1 MRTTK
6 KFGRRGILLAFVAVA
21 LVIGGTAYASIPD
34 SAGVIHGCYV
44 TGTGQL
50 RVYDSES
57 TTSKKCASNER
68 SLSWNQQGPA
78 GPTGPSGPAGPTGPA
93 GPAGPTGPTGPQG
106 PAGTSGAAHAYF
118 ATDSNEVAGASS
130 HNIGVLS
137 NLPAGTYLVW
147 ADVEAYAVFDDSSIG
162 IQLLN
167 GAQNQSLN
175 PSGGARLAL
184 DSNGESLAI
193 SGAATVASGGTLKVG
208 ITNET
213 EHDEANV
220 YVNLTAL
227 RVDSLN

>member
-1 MRTTK
+1 MTTK
-6 KFGRRGILLAFVAVA
+6 RPWLRRGAVLTAVAVA
-21 LVIGGTAYASIPD
+21 AAVGGVAYASIPD

-57 TTSKKCASNER
+57 ATSKKCASNEKP
-68 SLSWNQQGPA
+68 LNWNQQGPA
-78 GPTGPSGPAGPTGPA
+78 GPA
-93 GPAGPTGPTGPQG
+93 GPAGPTGPQG

-118 ATDSNEVAGASS
+118 ATDSNEVAGESQ

-147 ADVEAYAVFDDSSIG
+147 ADVEAYRVSDDTTIG

-167 GAQNQSLN
+167 GDQNQILN
-175 PSGGARLAL
+175 PSGGV
-184 DSNGESLAI
+184 SLAVGGIGASAVI
-193 SGAATVASGGTLKVG
+193 SGAATVTSGGTLKVS
-208 ITNET
+208 ITNGT

>member
-1 MRTTK
+1 MRTTRK
-6 KFGRRGILLAFVAVA
+6 LGRRGIVLAFVAVA
-21 LVIGGTAYASIPD
+21 LVMGGTAFASIPD

-57 TTSKKCASNER
+57 FTSKKCAPNEK
-68 SLSWNQQGPA
+68 SLNWNQQGPA
-78 GPTGPSGPAGPTGPA
+78 GPAGPAGSAGPTGPA
-93 GPAGPTGPTGPQG
+93 GPAGPTGPQG

-118 ATDSNEVAGASS
+118 ATDSNEVDGASS

-147 ADVEAYAVFDDSSIG
+147 ADVEAYAVFDNSSIG
-162 IQLLN
+162 IALLN
-167 GAQNQSLN
+167 GDQNQDLN
-175 PSGGARLAL
+175 PSGGVRLAI
-184 DSNGESLAI
+184 DGNGESVAI
-193 SGAATVASGGTLKVG
+193 SGAATVTSGGTLKVG
-208 ITNET
+208 IDNLT
-213 EHDEANV
+213 ENDEADV